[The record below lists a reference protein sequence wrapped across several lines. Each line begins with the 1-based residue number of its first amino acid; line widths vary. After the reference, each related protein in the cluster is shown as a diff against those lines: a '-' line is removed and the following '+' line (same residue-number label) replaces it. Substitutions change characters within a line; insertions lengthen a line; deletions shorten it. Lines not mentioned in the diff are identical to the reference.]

1 MHNLDLFLTKYLE
14 QDEDMAVEERLND
27 GLNFLVN
34 DIDNATSLD
43 PFTHIYMYDLGF
55 PPSLQQSIARKFNN
69 SVHARYLVSY
79 RPPRR
84 VIEEYGYS
92 VECIDRHDTKMF
104 GKYFTHDDEW
114 TSKMTDLY
122 CWFM

>member
-1 MHNLDLFLTKYLE
+1 MHNLDLFLTKFAE
-14 QDEDMAVEERLND
+14 QGDNVPVDDRLND
-27 GLNFLVN
+27 GVNFLEN

-55 PPSLQQSIARKFNN
+55 PPPLQQSIARKFNN

-84 VIEEYGYS
+84 VIEEYGYN

-104 GKYFTHDDEW
+104 GK
-114 TSKMTDLY
+114 
-122 CWFM
+122 